1 MTVSI
6 IAAVTAD
13 MGLGLDGQ
21 LLYHIS
27 DDLRR
32 FKALTLGH
40 PVIMGRKTFESFP
53 NGPLPGRLNIVLT
66 RDSNYSVPEGAA
78 TATSVDEALAIAG
91 DTDPMVIGGGQIYA
105 QFMPIASKIYLTAI
119 DSDVAADTWFPAIDT
134 DTWQLTEESPAATD
148 PKSGVTYR
156 YLTYQRIQ

>member
-1 MTVSI
+1 MTISI

-66 RDSNYSVPEGAA
+66 RDSDYRVPQGAVV
-78 TATSVDEALAIAG
+78 ATSVDEALALAG
-91 DTDPMVIGGGQIYA
+91 DTDPMIIGGGQIYA
-105 QFMPIASKIYLTAI
+105 QFMPVASKIYLTAI
-119 DSDVAADTWFPAIDT
+119 DSDAAADTWFPAIDPAV
-134 DTWQLTEESPAATD
+134 WQLTEESPAATD

-156 YLTYQRIQ
+156 YLTYQRI